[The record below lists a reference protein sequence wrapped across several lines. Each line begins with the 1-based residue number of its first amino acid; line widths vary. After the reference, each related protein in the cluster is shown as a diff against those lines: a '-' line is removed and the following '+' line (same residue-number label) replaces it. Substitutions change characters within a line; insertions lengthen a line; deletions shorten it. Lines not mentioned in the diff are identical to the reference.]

1 MTTSPPSTFLLH
13 LNSPS
18 RITYKWST
26 GSPSRPPTSPAGMN
40 SSAPSSRTSRN
51 FSSLSPSKS
60 GTWRSSSSVATVN
73 SIPSAAHFHLRSAG
87 GLYPLCAEHFHHL
100 LLLMC
105 GASCKYDAIHR
116 NPMPSLLRQGFR
128 HALHRC
134 VLWCASLFAQGC
146 WPRLTYWPR
155 HFSPQRD
162 SAAYLICCSDISPE
176 VRALS

>member
-40 SSAPSSRTSRN
+40 SSEPSSRTSRN
-51 FSSLSPSKS
+51 FSSVNPSKS

-73 SIPSAAHFHLRSAG
+73 SIPSATHFHLRSEG
-87 GLYPLCAEHFHHL
+87 VLYPLCAEYLHHL
-100 LLLMC
+100 LLLKC

-116 NPMPSLLRQGFR
+116 SPMPSP
-128 HALHRC
+128 LH
-134 VLWCASLFAQGC
+134 LISDLFKSAQELGGLQ
-146 WPRLTYWPR
+146 P
-155 HFSPQRD
+155 
-162 SAAYLICCSDISPE
+162 
-176 VRALS
+176 LSF

>member
-1 MTTSPPSTFLLH
+1 VPEHYRARRLRGRSVPGHRAASDRSPHEPPPGSASCPGSAD
-13 LNSPS
+13 SPS
-18 RITYKWST
+18 CR
-26 GSPSRPPTSPAGMN
+26 GDSPAGMN

-73 SIPSAAHFHLRSAG
+73 SIPSATHFHLRSAG

-134 VLWCASLFAQGC
+134 VHWCASLFAQGC
-146 WPRLTYWPR
+146 WPRLTYWPS
-155 HFSPQRD
+155 HFSGPRPG
-162 SAAYLICCSDISPE
+162 A
-176 VRALS
+176 